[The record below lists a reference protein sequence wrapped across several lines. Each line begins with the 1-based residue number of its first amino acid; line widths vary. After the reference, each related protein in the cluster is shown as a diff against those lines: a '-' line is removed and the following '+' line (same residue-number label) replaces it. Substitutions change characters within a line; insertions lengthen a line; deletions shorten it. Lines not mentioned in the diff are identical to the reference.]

1 MKAQT
6 ASITENMI
14 PKRNFFVSLIVFI
27 ICTACISGCASES
40 IKIGLSAE
48 LTGLRGELGVMA
60 RDAALLAADEIN
72 EAGGIDDRSIELL
85 IRDDQGDP
93 EMAQKVDAELI
104 EAGVVA
110 IIGHITSGQTAA
122 VFDQMNAAEVVLISA
137 TASSSQFSDLDD
149 YFLRNS
155 SSTNQIGSALA
166 DHIYSSSDVR
176 QIAAVYD
183 ARNAAFAEPF
193 WKALSSKFETLGG
206 QIGSSYV
213 FISGEDDLEGLV
225 AQISAH
231 EAYVIIA
238 SAIDTALILQYAQ
251 QAELS
256 GKFFGASWAQTPEL
270 LEKGGS
276 AVEGLE
282 LITPYHPNNPNP
294 AFQPFVERFEARYNR
309 PPNMVAPLVYDT
321 VRILAG
327 ALEKTNG
334 DADGLREALLATQDF
349 EGVQSLISFNPYGD
363 VESDLYIAQV
373 KDGQFEIISTLG
385 K

>member
-1 MKAQT
+1 
-6 ASITENMI
+6 MI
-14 PKRNFFVSLIVFI
+14 PKRKLFLSLIII
-27 ICTACISGCASES
+27 ICTAFCVGCTPKP

-60 RDAALLAADEIN
+60 RDAALLAVDEIN
-72 EAGGIDDRSIELL
+72 AAGGIDGRPIELL
-85 IRDDQGDP
+85 IRDDQGAP
-93 EMAQKVDAELI
+93 EIAQQVDAELI
-104 EAGVVA
+104 AAGVVA

-137 TASSSQFSDLDD
+137 TASSSQFSDQDD

-155 SSTNQIGSALA
+155 SNTNQIGAALA
-166 DHIYSSSDVR
+166 DHIFFSRDVR
-176 QIAAVYD
+176 QVATIYD
-183 ARNAAFAEPF
+183 VRNAAFAEPF
-193 WKALSSKFETLGG
+193 YEALAAKFDSLGG
-206 QIGSSYV
+206 ETGSAYTFV
-213 FISGEDDLEGLV
+213 SGEDDLKGLM

-238 SAIDTALILQYAQ
+238 SAVDTALILQYAH
-251 QAELS
+251 QAELP
-256 GKFFGASWAQTPEL
+256 GTFFGASWAQTPEL

-294 AFQPFVERFEARYNR
+294 AFQPFVARFEARYNR
-309 PPNMVAPLVYDT
+309 PPNMVAPLAYDT
-321 VRILAG
+321 VRILAN
-327 ALEKTNG
+327 ALAQTNG
-334 DADGLREALLATQDF
+334 EAAGLREALLATQDF

-373 KDGQFEIISTLG
+373 KDGQFEIISTVG